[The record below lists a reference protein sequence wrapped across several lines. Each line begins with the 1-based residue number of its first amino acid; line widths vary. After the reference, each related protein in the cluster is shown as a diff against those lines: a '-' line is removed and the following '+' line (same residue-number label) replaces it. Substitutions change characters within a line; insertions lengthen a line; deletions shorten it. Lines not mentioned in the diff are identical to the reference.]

1 MTEFTA
7 CIGAFIVGVL
17 GNLYSRIWRGW
28 QCLPCYRQFCPSSFR
43 YCSKSSLISGL
54 NTADQITNKSS
65 SNNGGTVTNDA
76 SSLSFGATMVEVSI
90 GISVGL
96 FAAALIIYPFGKKR
110 TGLFAL

>member
-1 MTEFTA
+1 M
-7 CIGAFIVGVL
+7 
-17 GNLYSRIWRGW
+17 
-28 QCLPCYRQFCPSSFR
+28 
-43 YCSKSSLISGL
+43 ISGL